1 MSNEISDWVVN
12 KKALSLSIVLLSFLA
27 FLACG
32 LSKIEEPE
40 ISLLEAIE
48 QGNVRAVRQ
57 HMSADTDPNQLSL
70 GEGDV
75 LTGAYPL
82 HLAVMK
88 NDEKL
93 VGILLDN
100 GAKIDLE
107 ASNKEGATPLH
118 WATFSAKKDMVALL
132 IELGATVNSLD
143 SNNETPLDSAMRS
156 LMVNATDAEKTKL
169 LIEIMTVLQVNGAYS
184 GGDL

>member
-1 MSNEISDWVVN
+1 MSNEISDWFMDR
-12 KKALSLSIVLLSFLA
+12 KSLSLSIVLLSLLA

-93 VGILLDN
+93 VRILLDN

>member
-1 MSNEISDWVVN
+1 MSNEISDWLIN
-12 KKALSLSIVLLSFLA
+12 RKTLSLSVVLLSLLGFS
-27 FLACG
+27 ACN
-32 LSKIEEPE
+32 LSKIEVPE

-48 QGNVRAVRQ
+48 QSNARAVQQ
-57 HMSADTDPNQLSL
+57 HMSAGTDPNQMPL

-75 LTGAYPL
+75 LPGAYPL

-93 VGILLDN
+93 VRILVHN

-118 WATFSAKKDMVALL
+118 WATFSGKKDMVALL
-132 IELGATVNSLD
+132 IELGAPVNSLD
-143 SNNETPLDSAMRS
+143 SNKETPLDFAMRS
-156 LMVNATDAEKTKL
+156 LMVHATDAEKTKL
-169 LIEIMTVLQVNGAYS
+169 LIDIMQVLQVNGGYS